1 MSLSQEVE
9 CHEGYRQNHL
19 AHLADAEAECA
30 AVRAESDRHCE
41 AIRAENEKRAQD
53 EYWKLVREGVRDTEQ
68 RVQRLDRTARLE
80 AKKSIL
86 NMKQEAVS
94 RAFELAK
101 DKIAELPER
110 DYIGFLAREAAGAAI
125 TGQEEVIFCERD
137 RAAVGAK
144 AVRAANELLAAR
156 GMPATLTLADATR
169 EMAGGSSSSRATSRS
184 TAPWIPCSTSP
195 GESWPR
201 AWPRCSLRAEA
212 APGS

>member
-1 MSLSQEVE
+1 MNGIEKITA
-9 CHEGYRQNHL
+9 RIT
-19 AHLADAEAECA
+19 ADAEAEC
-30 AVRAESDRHCE
+30 RAIREESEKKCAE
-41 AIRAENEKRAQD
+41 IRAENDKKAQE
-53 EYWKLVREGVRDTEQ
+53 EYWRLVRAGVKDTEQ
-68 RVQRLDRTARLE
+68 RVQRMARTAALE
-80 AKKSIL
+80 AKKSVL

-94 RAFELAK
+94 RAFDLAK

-169 EMAGGSSSSRATSRS
+169 EMAGGLILKQGDIEVNCTVDTLLDLTR
-184 TAPWIPCSTSP
+184 
-195 GESWPR
+195 GELAAR
-201 AWPRCSLRAEA
+201 VAEVLFE
-212 APGS
+212 G

>member
-1 MSLSQEVE
+1 MK
-9 CHEGYRQNHL
+9 GIDKITARI
-19 AHLADAEAECA
+19 LADAEAECS
-30 AVRAESDRHCE
+30 AVKKESDERCA

-53 EYWKLVREGVRDTEQ
+53 EYWRLVREGVKDTEQ

-110 DYIGFLAREAAGAAI
+110 DYVAFLAREAAEAAV
-125 TGQEEVIFCERD
+125 TGQEEVIFCPRD

-144 AVRAANELLAAR
+144 AVKAANELLAAK
-156 GMPATLTLADATR
+156 GMPGTLTLSDDAR
-169 EMAGGSSSSRATSRS
+169 EMSGGLILKQGDIEVNCTVDTLLDLTR
-184 TAPWIPCSTSP
+184 
-195 GESWPR
+195 GELAAR
-201 AWPRCSLRAEA
+201 VAEVLFED
-212 APGS
+212 

>member
-1 MSLSQEVE
+1 MKGIDKITS
-9 CHEGYRQNHL
+9 RI
-19 AHLADAEAECA
+19 LADAEAECA

-137 RAAVGAK
+137 RSAVGAK

-169 EMAGGSSSSRATSRS
+169 EMAGGLILKQGDIEVNCTVDTLLDLTR
-184 TAPWIPCSTSP
+184 
-195 GESWPR
+195 GELAAR
-201 AWPRCSLRAEA
+201 VAEVLFE
-212 APGS
+212 G

>member
-1 MSLSQEVE
+1 M
-9 CHEGYRQNHL
+9 
-19 AHLADAEAECA
+19 
-30 AVRAESDRHCE
+30 
-41 AIRAENEKRAQD
+41 K
-53 EYWKLVREGVRDTEQ
+53 DTEQ

-156 GMPATLTLADATR
+156 GMPATLTDATR
-169 EMAGGSSSSRATSRS
+169 EMAGGLILKQGDIEVNCTVDTLLDLTR
-184 TAPWIPCSTSP
+184 
-195 GESWPR
+195 GELAAR
-201 AWPRCSLRAEA
+201 VAEVLFE
-212 APGS
+212 G